1 VRRLALLLTVSVV
14 TATALAAAV
23 LFIDTE
29 WNHRAAY
36 TCNEEAQKPRGAAD
50 ATGYSIQWDW
60 TEFAYVCSYHAPGD
74 PTKRVGFTD
83 AFP

>member
-1 VRRLALLLTVSVV
+1 MVFVV
-14 TATALAAAV
+14 TVTASITAV
-23 LFIDTE
+23 VFIDLK

-36 TCNEEAQKPRGAAD
+36 ICNEEAAKPPGVSSAS
-50 ATGYSIQWDW
+50 GYSIQWDW

-83 AFP
+83 VFL